1 MKVTFAPNGYLQI
14 DDARLIFRNF
24 RGEGSKFNR
33 EGDRNFSMYID
44 DEDIANALME
54 DKNGYGVGWNVKIKP
69 PREEGDTAFMHMPVK
84 VRFND
89 RGPNVYLVTGDN
101 MIRLDESNIDILDKI
116 DIASADL
123 DIRPYDDEFSG
134 KPFRSAYLQ
143 SLRVVQ
149 DLSNDR
155 FAARYADAE

>member
-1 MKVTFAPNGYLQI
+1 MKVTFAPNGIMQV
-14 DDARLIFRNF
+14 DDARLIYRNF

-33 EGDRNFSMYID
+33 EGDRNFSLYID
-44 DEDIANALME
+44 DEDIADAMQN
-54 DKNGYGVGWNVKIKP
+54 DKNEYGVGWNVKIKP
-69 PREEGDTAFMHMPVK
+69 PRDEDDSAFMHLQVK

-101 MIRLDESNIDILDKI
+101 MVRLDESNIDILDKI

-123 DIRPYDDEFSG
+123 DIRPYDDEFNG
-134 KPFRSAYLQ
+134 RPFRSAYLQ

-149 DLSNDR
+149 DLSRDR
-155 FAARYADAE
+155 FAARYSE

>member
-33 EGDRNFSMYID
+33 EGDRNFSLFID
-44 DEDIANALME
+44 DEDIANALMNDTNE
-54 DKNGYGVGWNVKIKP
+54 YGVGWNVKIKP
-69 PREEGDTAFMHMPVK
+69 PREDGDTAFMHMPVK

-89 RGPNVYLVTGDN
+89 RGPNVYLVTGGN

>member
-1 MKVTFAPNGYLQI
+1 MNVTFAPNGILQI
-14 DDARLIFRNF
+14 DNARLIYRNF
-24 RGEGSKFNR
+24 SGEGSKFNR
-33 EGDRNFSMYID
+33 EGDRNFSLYID
-44 DEDIANALME
+44 DEDIANAMME
-54 DKNGYGVGWNVKIKP
+54 DKNEYGVGWNVKIKP
-69 PREEGDTAFMHMPVK
+69 PRDADDTAFMHLPVK

-101 MIRLDESNIDILDKI
+101 MVRLDESTIDILDKI

-143 SLRVVQ
+143 SMRVVQ
-149 DLSNDR
+149 DLSRDR
-155 FAARYADAE
+155 FAARYAE